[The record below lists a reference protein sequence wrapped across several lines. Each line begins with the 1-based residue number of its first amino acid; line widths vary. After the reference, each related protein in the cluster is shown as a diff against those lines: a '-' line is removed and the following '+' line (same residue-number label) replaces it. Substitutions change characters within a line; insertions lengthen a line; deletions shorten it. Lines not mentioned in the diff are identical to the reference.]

1 MKSCLILKRQSIF
14 KQNFENTK
22 NTFSS
27 MPAKNRLDIFENDD
41 TSAREIIHKYFLL
54 RMTKIEMTTN
64 LKTSVRCVL
73 NKIGSNLLLII
84 FSQCENS
91 LDYI

>member
-1 MKSCLILKRQSIF
+1 M
-14 KQNFENTK
+14 T
-22 NTFSS
+22 
-27 MPAKNRLDIFENDD
+27 AKNRLDVFENDD
-41 TSAREIIHKYFLL
+41 TSAREIIQKYFLL

-73 NKIGSNLLLII
+73 NKIGSNLLLFI
-84 FSQCENS
+84 FSQFENS